1 MGTYNDKIVMEQIF
15 DTSKLVKL
23 GLQANAAAIQTELIW
38 FEQVL
43 QLRSAINFGNVPAG
57 TSIFDVQPPDLS
69 AYPSKYAE
77 FIAQNQLNFEERLLL
92 FLAMVSQV
100 KPQCLDIFLVQNS
113 ATGQIFTEF
122 GGRKGN
128 VFSGF
133 LPTAETFL
141 FIIAADDLALRFD
154 LLRLFDAKHPLF
166 ALDVLEY
173 EPLPP
178 GEPVSSIPL
187 HINKNWFEEFTTG
200 ERSRPRFSTEFP
212 AQLIETQMEPDDLV
226 LPAHILDQL
235 ELIDA
240 WLAHNETMMNEFALK
255 RKLKPGFRA
264 LFFGQPGTGKSLAA
278 ALLGK
283 KHGFPVYR
291 IDLSRIVSKYIGETG
306 KNLSKVFDAAENQQ
320 WILFFDEA
328 DALFGKRTNVSDAR
342 DRYANQETSYLLQRI
357 EDHNGLVI
365 LASNFK
371 QNIDQAFLRRFQS
384 IVEFPIPQADQ
395 RLKLWKQSFSELTK
409 LESKVN
415 LNEIANKYEL
425 SGGVII
431 NVVRYATLKMLK
443 DEAAEIRQKD
453 ILEGIKIELKKSGR
467 TM

>member
-1 MGTYNDKIVMEQIF
+1 MEQIF
-15 DTSKLVKL
+15 NTGKLVSTIM
-23 GLQANAAAIQTELIW
+23 QDNAGAIQAELFW
-38 FEQVL
+38 FEKVL

-57 TSIFDVQPPDLS
+57 TSVFDAQPPDLS
-69 AYPSKYAE
+69 EFNSKYGQFVAE
-77 FIAQNQLNFEERLLL
+77 KHFSFEERLLL

-113 ATGQIFTEF
+113 VTGQIFTEF

-141 FIIAADDLALRFD
+141 FIIAADDLSLRFN
-154 LLRLFDAKHPLF
+154 LMKLFDAKHPLF

-178 GEPVSSIPL
+178 GEPISSIPL

-212 AQLIETQMEPDDLV
+212 AQLIETQMQINDLV
-226 LPAHILDQL
+226 LPPQTFDQL
-235 ELIDA
+235 ELIDT
-240 WLAHNETMMNEFALK
+240 WLQHNHTMMNELGLK
-255 RKLKPGFRA
+255 SILKPGFRA
-264 LFFGQPGTGKSLAA
+264 LFYGQPGTGKSLAA
-278 ALLGK
+278 SLLGK

-384 IVEFPIPQADQ
+384 IIEFPIPHSPQ
-395 RLKLWKQSFSELTK
+395 RLKLWQQSFSKITK
-409 LESKVN
+409 LEPKVN
-415 LNEIANKYEL
+415 LLEIAEKYEL

-431 NVVRYATLKMLK
+431 NVVRYATLRMLK
-443 DEAAEIRQKD
+443 DGATEIRQKD
-453 ILEGIKIELKKSGR
+453 VLEGIKGELKKSGR

>member
-1 MGTYNDKIVMEQIF
+1 MEQIL
-15 DTSKLVKL
+15 DTSRLVNTAL
-23 GLQANAAAIQTELIW
+23 EANAKVIQAELNW
-38 FEQVL
+38 FEEVL
-43 QLRSAINFGNVPAG
+43 QLRSAINFGSAASDA
-57 TSIFDVQPPDLS
+57 TIFDALPPSIDLNQS
-69 AYPSKYAE
+69 TYGS
-77 FIAQNQLNFEERLLL
+77 FIAQHNLGFEERLLL

-100 KPQCLDIFLVQNS
+100 KPQCLDIFLVQN
-113 ATGQIFTEF
+113 ANTGQIFTEF

-141 FIIAADDLALRFD
+141 FLMAGDNLSKRFD
-154 LLRLFDAKHPLF
+154 LLKYFDAKHPLF
-166 ALDVLEY
+166 ALNVLEY
-173 EPLPP
+173 DPLPP
-178 GEPVSSIPL
+178 YEPISSIPL
-187 HINKNWFEEFTTG
+187 HINKNWFEEFTSG

-212 AQLIETQMEPDDLV
+212 AQLIETAMEITDLV
-226 LPAHILDQL
+226 LPQQTMEQLD
-235 ELIDA
+235 LIDS
-240 WLAHNETMMNEFALK
+240 WLKHNQTLMNDFGLK
-255 RKLKPGFRA
+255 QKLKPGYRT
-264 LFFGQPGTGKSLAA
+264 LFYGQPGTGKSLAA

-283 KHGFPVYR
+283 IHGLPVYR

-306 KNLSKVFDAAENQQ
+306 KNLSKVFDAAENQG

-328 DALFGKRTNVSDAR
+328 DALFGKRTSVNDAR

-384 IVEFPIPQADQ
+384 IIEFTVPQVDQ
-395 RLKLWKQSFSELTK
+395 RLKLWQQGFSPLTR
-409 LESKVN
+409 LDSKVN
-415 LNEIANKYEL
+415 LTEIAQKFEL

-443 DEAAEIRQKD
+443 NGQGEIKQKD
-453 ILEGIKIELKKSGR
+453 IIEGIKAELKKSGR
-467 TM
+467 TV

>member
-1 MGTYNDKIVMEQIF
+1 MEQIF
-15 DTSKLVKL
+15 NTSKLVNTE
-23 GLQANAAAIQTELIW
+23 LQANANAIQAELAW
-38 FEQVL
+38 FEEVL
-43 QLRSAINFGNVPAG
+43 QLRSAINFGNVPSG
-57 TSIFDVQPPDLS
+57 TSIFDAEPPDLNAS
-69 AYPSKYAE
+69 TSKYGSFVSAHN
-77 FIAQNQLNFEERLLL
+77 FNFEERLLL

-100 KPQCLDIFLVQNS
+100 KPQCLDIFLVQNA

-141 FIIAADDLALRFD
+141 FIIAADNLSLRFD
-154 LLRLFDAKHPLF
+154 LLKLFDAKHPLF
-166 ALDVLEY
+166 ALDVMEY

-178 GEPVSSIPL
+178 GEPISSIPL

-200 ERSRPRFSTEFP
+200 KRSRPRFSTEFP
-212 AQLIETQMEPDDLV
+212 AQLIETQMEFNELV
-226 LPAHILDQL
+226 LPHQTMDQL
-235 ELIDA
+235 DLIA
-240 WLAHNETMMNEFALK
+240 TWLQHNDTMMNDFGLK
-255 RKLKPGFRA
+255 TKLKPGFRS

-283 KHGFPVYR
+283 RHGFPVYR

-384 IVEFPIPQADQ
+384 IIEFPIPEAEQ
-395 RLKLWKQSFSELTK
+395 RLKLWQQSFSAITK
-409 LESKVN
+409 LEPKVN
-415 LNEIANKYEL
+415 LVEIATKYEL

-431 NVVRYATLKMLK
+431 NVVRYATLKMMK
-443 DEAAEIRQKD
+443 DGVSQIRQKD
-453 ILEGIKIELKKSGR
+453 IFDGIKAELKKSGR

>member
-1 MGTYNDKIVMEQIF
+1 
-15 DTSKLVKL
+15 
-23 GLQANAAAIQTELIW
+23 
-38 FEQVL
+38 
-43 QLRSAINFGNVPAG
+43 
-57 TSIFDVQPPDLS
+57 
-69 AYPSKYAE
+69 
-77 FIAQNQLNFEERLLL
+77 
-92 FLAMVSQV
+92 
-100 KPQCLDIFLVQNS
+100 
-113 ATGQIFTEF
+113 
-122 GGRKGN
+122 
-128 VFSGF
+128 
-133 LPTAETFL
+133 
-141 FIIAADDLALRFD
+141 
-154 LLRLFDAKHPLF
+154 
-166 ALDVLEY
+166 
-173 EPLPP
+173 
-178 GEPVSSIPL
+178 
-187 HINKNWFEEFTTG
+187 
-200 ERSRPRFSTEFP
+200 
-212 AQLIETQMEPDDLV
+212 
-226 LPAHILDQL
+226 
-235 ELIDA
+235 
-240 WLAHNETMMNEFALK
+240 MNEFALK

>member
-1 MGTYNDKIVMEQIF
+1 MEQIF
-15 DTSKLVKL
+15 DTSKLVNAA
-23 GLQANAAAIQTELIW
+23 LQANAETIQSELAW

-43 QLRSAINFGNVPAG
+43 QLRSAINFGNVPSG
-57 TSIFDVQPPDLS
+57 TSIFDAEPPDLS
-69 AYPSKYAE
+69 TSTSKYGR
-77 FIAQNQLNFEERLLL
+77 FILAHNFNFEERLLL

-100 KPQCLDIFLVQNS
+100 KPQCLDIFLVQNT

-141 FIIAADDLALRFD
+141 FIVAADNLAIRFD
-154 LLRLFDAKHPLF
+154 LLKIFDAQHPLF

-178 GEPVSSIPL
+178 GEPISSIPL

-212 AQLIETQMEPDDLV
+212 AQLIETQMDIDDLV
-226 LPAHILDQL
+226 LPHHTFNQL
-235 ELIDA
+235 ELIDT
-240 WLAHNETMMNEFALK
+240 WLQHKDTMMNDFGLK
-255 RKLKPGFRA
+255 SKLKPGFRS

-384 IVEFPIPQADQ
+384 TIEFPIPDADQ
-395 RLKLWKQSFSELTK
+395 RLKLWQQSFSKITN

-415 LNEIANKYEL
+415 LNEISEKYEL

-443 DEAAEIRQKD
+443 DGVTEIRQKD
-453 ILEGIKIELKKSGR
+453 ILEGIKGELKKSGR